1 MKVSLFYLPSIGSR
15 ADIEQG
21 MAGLRGD
28 LYDRMLAEVSEQAR
42 LADDLGYDSI
52 SFTEHH
58 FHIEGFELSNNPVLL
73 DLFIGMQTKNIRV
86 GQLGIVLPSRNPI
99 RVAEDI
105 AMLDRMTGGRANAG
119 FARGY
124 QRRWV
129 DVMAQQTHGISGVM
143 PHQRDEID
151 RTNRAAFEECFRIVK
166 KAWTEPMLDYD
177 GRFWKIP
184 VGGPEGGTP
193 WTLEA
198 TEQWGAGV
206 EDGVLRQV
214 GVVPKPVQ
222 KPHPPI
228 FQPFAASEESIRWC
242 AREGVTA
249 ILPPL
254 HPKREQA
261 LFELFASESGRPLG
275 DGIGVLRDI
284 VIADTDAEAEA
295 LWRSSGAF
303 CGSAWFEPFGFSR
316 GMLDPD
322 TGEEFDDFLGAGMA
336 LVGTV
341 DTVTR
346 QLEALCER
354 LPVTWLYFW
363 AYNGLLP
370 HARLMTTI
378 DRFATDVLPRVNG
391 TA

>member
-1 MKVSLFYLPSIGSR
+1 MKISLFYLPSIGSR
-15 ADIEQG
+15 AEIKRG

-73 DLFIGMQTKNIRV
+73 DLFVGMQTKNIRV
-86 GQLGIVLPSRNPI
+86 GQLGIVLPARNPI

-129 DVMAQQTHGISGVM
+129 DVMAQQTHGISGAL
-143 PHQRDEID
+143 PHRHDEID
-151 RTNRAAFEECFRIVK
+151 ATNRAAFEECFRIVK
-166 KAWTEPMLDYD
+166 KAWTEEMLDYD
-177 GRFWKIP
+177 GRFWKVP
-184 VGGPEGGTP
+184 VGGSEGGTP

-198 TEQWGAGV
+198 TEQWGTGV
-206 EDGVLRQV
+206 EEGVLRQV

-228 FQPFAASEESIRWC
+228 FQPFASSEESIRWC

-254 HPKREQA
+254 HPKRERV
-261 LFELFASESGRPLG
+261 LFELFAEESGRPLG
-275 DGIGVLRDI
+275 EGIGVLRDV
-284 VIADTDAEAEA
+284 VIADTDSEAER
-295 LWRSSGAF
+295 LWKASGAF
-303 CGSAWFEPFGFSR
+303 CGAAWFEPFGFSR
-316 GMLDPD
+316 GMADPD
-322 TGEEFDDFLGAGMA
+322 TGEGFDDMMGAGMA
-336 LVGTV
+336 LVGSV
-341 DTVTR
+341 DTVIR
-346 QLEALCER
+346 QLETLRER

-370 HARLMTTI
+370 HARLMSTI
-378 DRFATDVLPRVNG
+378 ERFRTEVLPRFG
-391 TA
+391 

>member
-1 MKVSLFYLPSIGSR
+1 MKLSLFYLPSIGSR
-15 ADIEQG
+15 DEIKKG

-28 LYDRMLAEVSEQAR
+28 LYDRMLAEVSEQAK

-73 DLFIGMQTKNIRV
+73 DLYIGMQTKNIRV
-86 GQLGIVLPSRNPI
+86 GQLGIVLPARNPI

-129 DVMAQQTHGISGVM
+129 DVMAQQTHGISGAL

-151 RTNRAAFEECFRIVK
+151 RTNRAAFEECFRIIK

-177 GRFWKIP
+177 GEFWKIP

-222 KPHPPI
+222 QPHPPI

-275 DGIGVLRDI
+275 EGICVLRDI
-284 VIADTDAEAEA
+284 VIADSDAEAER
-295 LWRSSGAF
+295 LWKASGAF

-346 QLEALCER
+346 QLEALCQR
-354 LPVTWLYFW
+354 LPVNWLYFW

-370 HARLMTTI
+370 HRRLMTTI
-378 DRFATDVLPRVNG
+378 ERFATEVLPR
-391 TA
+391 AS

>member
-1 MKVSLFYLPSIGSR
+1 MKISIFYLPSIGSR
-15 ADIEQG
+15 ADIKQG

-73 DLFIGMQTKNIRV
+73 DLFVGMQTKNIRV
-86 GQLGIVLPSRNPI
+86 GQLGIVLPARNPI

-129 DVMAQQTHGISGVM
+129 DVMAQQTHGISGAL
-143 PHQRDEID
+143 PHRHDEID
-151 RTNRAAFEECFRIVK
+151 ATNRAAFEECFRIVK

-177 GRFWKIP
+177 GRFWKVP
-184 VGGPEGGTP
+184 VGGPKGGTP

-222 KPHPPI
+222 EPHPPI
-228 FQPFAASEESIRWC
+228 FQPFASSEASIRWC

-254 HPKREQA
+254 HPKRERA
-261 LFELFASESGRPLG
+261 LFELFAEESGRPLG
-275 DGIGVLRDI
+275 EGIGVLRDV
-284 VIADTDAEAEA
+284 VIAESDTEAER
-295 LWRSSGAF
+295 LWKASGAF

-316 GMLDPD
+316 GMIDPD
-322 TGEEFDDFLGAGMA
+322 TGEEFDDMMGSGMA

-346 QLEALCER
+346 QLETLRER

-370 HARLMTTI
+370 HARLMSTI
-378 DRFATDVLPRVNG
+378 ERFANEVLPRVED
-391 TA
+391 A

>member
-1 MKVSLFYLPSIGSR
+1 MKISLFYLPSIGSR
-15 ADIEQG
+15 ADIKKG

-73 DLFIGMQTKNIRV
+73 DLFVGMQTKNIRV

-129 DVMAQQTHGISGVM
+129 DVMAQQTHGISGAL
-143 PHQRDEID
+143 PHRHDEID
-151 RTNRAAFEECFRIVK
+151 ATNRAAFEECFRIVK

-177 GRFWKIP
+177 GRFWKVP

-198 TEQWGAGV
+198 TEQWGSGV
-206 EDGVLRQV
+206 ENGVLRQV

-222 KPHPPI
+222 EPHPPI
-228 FQPFAASEESIRWC
+228 FQPFASSEESIRWC

-254 HPKREQA
+254 HPKRERA
-261 LFELFASESGRPLG
+261 LFELFAEESGRPLG
-275 DGIGVLRDI
+275 EGIGVLRGRRDRRHGRGSGTP
-284 VIADTDAEAEA
+284 VEGQRRVLRVGVVRAVRLQPRHGRPGHRRAVRRHDGLRHGPGRHRRHGDPATRDAVLTPASDLALLLGVQRPAAARAADVDDRTVQGRRAA
-295 LWRSSGAF
+295 SG
-303 CGSAWFEPFGFSR
+303 
-316 GMLDPD
+316 
-322 TGEEFDDFLGAGMA
+322 
-336 LVGTV
+336 
-341 DTVTR
+341 
-346 QLEALCER
+346 
-354 LPVTWLYFW
+354 
-363 AYNGLLP
+363 GL
-370 HARLMTTI
+370 
-378 DRFATDVLPRVNG
+378 
-391 TA
+391 

>member
-1 MKVSLFYLPSIGSR
+1 MKISLFYLPSIGSR
-15 ADIEQG
+15 ADIKRG

-28 LYDRMLAEVSEQAR
+28 LYDRMLAEISEQAR

-73 DLFIGMQTKNIRV
+73 DLYVGMQTKNIRV
-86 GQLGIVLPSRNPI
+86 GQLGIVLPARNPI

-129 DVMAQQTHGISGVM
+129 DVMAQQTHGISGAL
-143 PHQRDEID
+143 PHRHDEID
-151 RTNRAAFEECFRIVK
+151 ATNRAAFEECFRIVK
-166 KAWTEPMLDYD
+166 KAWTEDMLDYD
-177 GRFWKIP
+177 GRFWKVP
-184 VGGPEGGTP
+184 VGGSEGGTP

-198 TEQWGAGV
+198 TEDWGAGV

-222 KPHPPI
+222 EPHPPI
-228 FQPFAASEESIRWC
+228 FQPFASSEESIRWC

-254 HPKREQA
+254 HPKRERA
-261 LFELFASESGRPLG
+261 LFELFAEESGRPLG
-275 DGIGVLRDI
+275 EGIGVLRDV
-284 VIADTDAEAEA
+284 VIADTDSEAQR
-295 LWRSSGAF
+295 LWKASGAF
-303 CGSAWFEPFGFSR
+303 CGSAWFKPFGFSR
-316 GMLDPD
+316 GMIDPD
-322 TGEEFDDFLGAGMA
+322 TGEEFDDMMGSGMA

-346 QLEALCER
+346 QLETLRER

-370 HARLMTTI
+370 HARLMSTI
-378 DRFATDVLPRVNG
+378 ERFATEVLPRVED
-391 TA
+391 A